1 MRFIDPAERT
11 MENFEEVLHKSRQ
24 KTIDDSAATSDG
36 ESISFKSR
44 FTKAERDEAARI
56 VRLLSIALQE
66 EEEEDEEE
74 DRREHRGLLT
84 GGISV
89 TKNANVHHRDAFVSH
104 NNDEEASTSNAVE
117 MFTKITK
124 RPYAVVHP
132 VNDEQLI

>member
-1 MRFIDPAERT
+1 

-74 DRREHRGLLT
+74 DRREHR
-84 GGISV
+84 V

-117 MFTKITK
+117 MFSKITK
-124 RPYAVVHP
+124 RPYALVHP
-132 VNDEQLI
+132 VNNEQLI